1 MSTILKNLIVIAMTS
16 SAIAAQASWDVTV
29 GSNNNEYLY
38 ASADSFAADGN
49 LRFARQMTS
58 TDTPD
63 ANGFLYVETIA
74 QFNCTK
80 NAMQVVKAVG
90 FKSWDDNGQSVD
102 SMLGSWRDI
111 KNGTNEQILLNKLC
125 NTAIADAS
133 HYMDLI

>member
-16 SAIAAQASWDVTV
+16 SAIAAQATWDVTV

-133 HYMDLI
+133 QYMD